1 MDKVMCYIVRM
12 GFAISSGNVS
22 FSNSEGTQ
30 VLRDLRRKGI
40 ETVNV
45 WLNIFSKARVLVI
58 YL

>member
-22 FSNSEGTQ
+22 FSNSEGIQ